1 MPRPFLKNTT
11 KQILEC
17 ARNFRHDT
25 SKVLAAQDELAR
37 RKSKAAKDGLIEV
50 ERFLAVLADTFPY
63 LKSHIPRGE
72 RESTQGGLSGE
83 ESRPLSPGEVRD
95 EEVRQK
101 EIEIRQSEAAGPKIA
116 ELRQQL
122 LDLSARNRLLNFKHS
137 ARGARYV
144 RIIVEVASD
153 LFRQLQSD
161 KAVEFVP
168 LKDPPEDPVDEQ
180 TDTFQ
185 DALSEAILTDRI
197 YLEAVAKIEADEADD
212 AEARLRSAERSL
224 RDRIRRELGMPTR
237 REAQPSLQEYA
248 KTLGLSPN
256 FDLSENRLKNRRRPA
271 PQWQTFQLDDELRR
285 KLKGIAQQARE
296 SLNEYGVETLHVVFG
311 FLEWSPPTADGVA
324 EDVLF
329 SPLVLQPVGI
339 KRHQAVGPNAGGG
352 NLLLDDEF
360 ARSLRPRERYKVSTE
375 NSDAPSVNL
384 TLRER
389 LKDDYEFSLP
399 ELDSEAPDLEK
410 FFGQLQESIKDF
422 PNWRIRRFVTLTH
435 LSFSR
440 LPMWLDLDPNLVGV
454 TTPHEH
460 PILRELFGGRSS
472 GGGGEPNDGEDA
484 SNEKQSM
491 PHLLL
496 DCDSS
501 QYAAIKEVLTG
512 RNLVIQGPPGTGKSQ
527 TIANLIGAALGQGKS
542 VLFVAEKQVALNVVH
557 SRLKDVGLEP
567 FLLELHSARVGKKA
581 VIESIRNAIKAR
593 RPIPQFF
600 ENTQSD
606 VRANVEKYR
615 QGLDDYIKA
624 INAKYGAAG
633 WTLHTIIWK
642 EIKFKDHPIPSELED
657 ANLPSVKS
665 WTLEDWNDNKRLL
678 LEWYSLQQSVRS
690 EGGQHP
696 WYWVSA
702 QDIHLKQEEEIVR
715 YVRRI
720 SSQLKLLG
728 ARISDSELGAISE
741 LNLNEVER
749 QITLIAELGSVPETP
764 VDDFWTF
771 ALREG
776 SETSISDVESAKA
789 KKEAAERLVQSIT
802 SNLESFDDPILATIE
817 SVSAHVRTLES
828 SNAPLTSLTDLKKFQ
843 GSLGPLVS
851 SARQFLE
858 ILSRLRSFEN
868 LPSWESDL
876 NGASNALK
884 YIELASDAPNGIWGC
899 EIAFESDVIC
909 EALSEAV
916 QMVQHLQ
923 AEQARLEECLSVPL
937 NSLKEEDIVETGATL
952 SEGWWGSFLFSSD
965 YRRAK
970 QFVKNSINPSHQSAA
985 GSLLS
990 ETTKFHRGL
999 RELGSHRSVNLSD
1012 GLVHGLESDI
1022 GQIRA
1027 VVDWI
1032 QEVRT
1037 STPLIEQGSQE
1048 LRAAVFA
1055 VRKDIS
1061 QACVDLKNKDW
1072 IERLGL
1078 LKKASDSRKISMLDI
1093 DSKLESESGI
1103 ALMLIEQLSAWN
1115 WQPEISIKRL
1125 ESLTEQIRIRKESK
1139 STLKKLECEYPFLF
1153 PDLTHS
1159 VAVVRGNHELVERIT
1174 RSGICET
1181 WTDKLLSPER
1191 DSRWLE
1197 LISIG
1202 TKLADLFSEIEDP
1215 LNQLRSRSIDLKEHP
1230 RVLAE
1235 ESIAELISIFEVSL
1249 QQESALRP
1257 KWQLLATEHVLQ
1269 QKKLSGFIGKLG
1281 AVPPQYVDVGQLFE
1295 RIAIH
1300 KLCLVAFEE
1309 SDALRPFRH
1318 TSPNELRDKFREYD
1332 ELLKTSD
1339 GGDLVSGLESRD
1351 VPIGNSYGKVSTFT
1365 DYSLLKHV
1373 CGLERPRTPV
1383 RDLLRRAGN
1392 ALKAIKP
1399 CFMMSPLS
1407 VAQLIDRSSVQFD
1420 LVVFDEA
1427 SQIKPADALS
1437 AMMRAKQFVVVG
1449 DRMQLPPTAFGAR
1462 TAQVVETNIDE
1473 EEEESP
1479 VVESILELSAAAYGD
1494 GPMLLWHYR
1503 SRDPSLIAFSNRE
1516 FYQSNLRVFPA
1527 PRAKSLNSGVSYLQV
1542 NGIYSARTNVLEAKI
1557 CARSAIEYMKAH
1569 PERSIGLVALN
1580 KPQAELIELEL
1591 DRMIDDDPLAL
1602 DYKAKWGEGLEPLFV
1617 KNLESVQGD
1626 ERDVI
1631 FISTV
1636 FGNDPNG
1643 NFYQRFGPI
1652 TSQAGHRRL
1661 NVLFTRA
1668 KHHMVVVSSIPIEK
1682 IRISDSSH
1690 WGVKVLRG
1698 YLEYAKSGRLKY
1710 GEETGRSADSP
1721 FEEAVT
1727 HALKAK
1733 GYDCVPQ
1740 VGVEGFF
1747 IDLAVKNPENSNQF
1761 ILGVECDG
1769 ASYHSSKSAR
1779 DRDRLRQDILESL
1792 GWNIYRIWSTDWFA
1806 DSKRE
1811 MAKLVE
1817 RIQELIESKRS
1828 TEASGELDFD
1838 AILGDEKRTSP
1849 FFEDEVS
1856 GPEEEGTQTKA
1867 KTFRLVADPVLAQLS
1882 SEEYLEL
1889 SKEEVESAKEP
1900 ILKRL
1905 LEEAFDIDLGH
1916 FKEVEIHVDESGAL
1930 AGARLEEAY
1939 DVKIYQWLQKN
1950 QTRPLG
1956 EMPWPAGVDLQ
1967 TKIYLRSQAVRS
1979 VVLQVRPR

>member
-1 MPRPFLKNTT
+1 MRRPFLQNSTE
-11 KQILEC
+11 QILKC
-17 ARNFRHDT
+17 ARNFPHDVD
-25 SKVLAAQDELAR
+25 KLVDARNELALR
-37 RKSKAAKDGLIEV
+37 NSRAAGPALKEVEDLLELLGVSRKSTGV
-50 ERFLAVLADTFPY
+50 N
-63 LKSHIPRGE
+63 KSD
-72 RESTQGGLSGE
+72 S
-83 ESRPLSPGEVRD
+83 VKRD
-95 EEVRQK
+95 EARAANPSTPGGKRDQ
-101 EIEIRQSEAAGPKIA
+101 EIERKQIEARQSEAAGPKIA

-144 RIIVEVASD
+144 RVIDEEASG
-153 LFRQLQSD
+153 LFKQLQSD
-161 KAVEFVP
+161 RAVEFVP

-180 TDTFQ
+180 TDKFQ

-224 RDRIRRELGMPTR
+224 RDRLRRELGMPTR

-248 KTLGLSPN
+248 KSLGLSPS
-256 FDLSENRLKNRRRPA
+256 FDLTENKLRSRRRPSSE
-271 PQWQTFQLDDELRR
+271 WQTLQLDDELRR

-324 EDVLF
+324 ADVLF

-339 KRHQAVGPNAGGG
+339 KRHQAVGSHAGGDD
-352 NLLLDDEF
+352 LLLDDEF
-360 ARSLRPRERYKVSTE
+360 GRSLRPRERYKLSTE
-375 NSDAPSVNL
+375 NSDTPSVNL

-389 LKDDYEFSLP
+389 LKDDYEFTLP
-399 ELDSEAPDLEK
+399 ELDSETPDLEK
-410 FFGQLQESIKDF
+410 FFGQLEESITDF

-440 LPMWLDLDPNLVGV
+440 LPMWLDLDPDLVGV
-454 TTPHEH
+454 TAPDEH

-472 GGGGEPNDGEDA
+472 GGGGESNDGENTP
-484 SNEKQSM
+484 NEKQPI

-581 VIESIRNAIKAR
+581 VIESIRNAIDAR
-593 RPIPQFF
+593 KHGPQFF
-600 ENTQSD
+600 ANTQTD

-615 QGLDDYIKA
+615 QGLDDYVKA

-642 EIKFKDHPIPSELED
+642 EIKFEDHPIPSQLAD
-657 ANLPSVKS
+657 ANLPCVKS

-678 LEWYSLQQSVRS
+678 SDWHGLRQSVRS
-690 EGGQHP
+690 EGRQHP

-720 SSQLKLLG
+720 SGQLKLLG
-728 ARISDSELGAISE
+728 ERISDSELGANSK
-741 LNLNEVER
+741 LNLDEVER
-749 QITLIAELGSVPETP
+749 QITLIAELGSVPATP
-764 VDDFWTF
+764 ADDFWMF
-771 ALREG
+771 ALRKD
-776 SETSISDVESAKA
+776 SARSISDAESAKA
-789 KKEAAERLVQSIT
+789 KREAAELMVRSVASDIGF
-802 SNLESFDDPILATIE
+802 FDDSTLAAIE
-817 SVSAHVRTLES
+817 SASAHVRTLEA
-828 SNAPLTSLTDLKKFQ
+828 SNASFSSLSELKEFQ
-843 GSLGPLVS
+843 RSLNPLVS
-851 SARQFLE
+851 SARQILE

-868 LPSWESDL
+868 LPNWESDL
-876 NGASNALK
+876 NGASNTLK
-884 YIELASDAPNGIWGC
+884 YIELASFAPSGIWGRKIDC
-899 EIAFESDVIC
+899 RSDVIC
-909 EALSEAV
+909 EALSEAAK
-916 QMVQHLQ
+916 MAQHLQ
-923 AEQARLEECLSVPL
+923 EEQARLQECLSVPL
-937 NSLKEEDIVETGATL
+937 NSLKEEEIVETEATL
-952 SEGWWGSFLFSSD
+952 SKGWWGSFLFNPD
-965 YRRAK
+965 YRRARR
-970 QFVKNSINPSHQSAA
+970 FVKNNIDPSHQSAA
-985 GSLLS
+985 GSLLLK
-990 ETTKFHRGL
+990 TTEFHKAL
-999 RELGSHRSVNLSD
+999 RELDSHRSVKLSD
-1012 GLVHGLESDI
+1012 GLVHGLESDV
-1022 GQIRA
+1022 GQIRE

-1055 VRKDIS
+1055 VRKDMS
-1061 QACVDLKNKDW
+1061 RACVDLQNKDW

-1078 LKKASDSRKISMLDI
+1078 LKKASDSRKVSMLDI
-1093 DSKLESESGI
+1093 DSKLESESSI
-1103 ALMLIEQLSAWN
+1103 ALTLIEQLSAWN
-1115 WQPEISIKRL
+1115 WQPEISTERL
-1125 ESLTEQIRIRKESK
+1125 EFLAEQIRIRIESQ
-1139 STLKKLECEYPFLF
+1139 STLQKFECEYPFLF

-1159 VAVVRGNHELVERIT
+1159 ITVVRENHELVRRIK

-1181 WTDKLLSPER
+1181 WVDKLLSLER
-1191 DSRWLE
+1191 DSRWQE

-1202 TKLADLFSEIEDP
+1202 TGLADLFSEIEDP
-1215 LNQLRSRSIDLKEHP
+1215 LIQLRSRSIDLKEYP
-1230 RVLAE
+1230 RVLVK
-1235 ESIAELISIFEVSL
+1235 ESIEELISIFEVSL
-1249 QQESALRP
+1249 QDEPALRP
-1257 KWQLLATEHVLQ
+1257 KWRLLATEHVLQ
-1269 QKKLSGFIGKLG
+1269 QKNLSEFIRKLG
-1281 AVPPQYVDVGQLFE
+1281 KVPPQYADVGQLFE

-1300 KLCLVAFEE
+1300 KLCLAAFEE
-1309 SDALRPFRH
+1309 SDALKPFRH
-1318 TSPNELRDKFREYD
+1318 SSPNELRDKFREYD
-1332 ELLKTSD
+1332 ELLKASD
-1339 GGDLVSGLESRD
+1339 GVDLVSGLESRD
-1351 VPIGNSYGKVSTFT
+1351 VPMGNSYGKVSTFT

-1462 TAQVVETNIDE
+1462 TAQVVEANIDE

-1516 FYQSNLRVFPA
+1516 FYQNNLRVFPA

-1542 NGIYSARTNVLEAKI
+1542 NGTYSARTNVLEAKI
-1557 CARSAIEYMKAH
+1557 CAKSAIEYMKAH

-1591 DRMIDDDPLAL
+1591 DRMIDDDPIAL

-1643 NFYQRFGPI
+1643 NFFQRFGPI

-1668 KHHMVVVSSIPIEK
+1668 KHHVVVVSSIPTEK
-1682 IRISDSSH
+1682 IKLSESSH
-1690 WGVKVLRG
+1690 WGVRVLRG
-1698 YLEYAKSGRLKY
+1698 YLEYAKSGRLEY

-1727 HALKAK
+1727 YALKAK

-1747 IDLAVKNPENSNQF
+1747 IDLAVKNPENPNQF

-1792 GWNIYRIWSTDWFA
+1792 GWDIYRIWSTDWFA

-1811 MAKLVE
+1811 MAKLIA
-1817 RIQELIESKRS
+1817 RIQELIEAKRS
-1828 TEASGELDFD
+1828 SEVFGELDFD
-1838 AILGDEKRTSP
+1838 AIAGNERRTSP
-1849 FFEDEVS
+1849 FFEDDPSASEA
-1856 GPEEEGTQTKA
+1856 EGTRGKA
-1867 KTFRLVADPVLAQLS
+1867 KPFRLVADPVLAQLS
-1882 SEEYLEL
+1882 SEEYLKL
-1889 SKEEVESAKEP
+1889 SKEEIESAREP
-1900 ILKRL
+1900 IHKKL
-1905 LEEAFDIDLGH
+1905 LEEAFNIDPGH
-1916 FKEVEIHVDESGAL
+1916 FKEVEIHVNESGAL

-1950 QTRPLG
+1950 PTRPLA

-1967 TKIYLRSQAVRS
+1967 TKIYLRAQAVRS
-1979 VVLQVRPR
+1979 VVLQVRRR